1 VPGGLSLKITAVVAA
16 FAFVGAFR
24 IHAGSGGETAGA
36 ATTLSPAGAGA
47 LAADT
52 STAAAPRGIAV
63 PALSRVAA
71 LPALH
76 RAPARPHRRAKAPV
90 RHVATATPTATPT
103 PAATVVRSVPPAP
116 PRRPQS
122 YVGKS
127 FDSKG

>member
-1 VPGGLSLKITAVVAA
+1 MPGGLSLKITAVVAA

-52 STAAAPRGIAV
+52 STAPAPRGIAV

-90 RHVATATPTATPT
+90 RHVATATATPT
-103 PAATVVRSVPPAP
+103 PAATVVRTVPTAP

-127 FDSKG
+127 FDSEG